1 MVSPDAEL
9 FILSFARL
17 AVALLL
23 DPNNAT
29 YLEAQREIERRLRE
43 SFAVTELQMVA
54 HSTRDYT
61 VACKFD
67 AEQKLFTFPS
77 EDVESFP

>member
-54 HSTRDYT
+54 RSTGDYT
-61 VACKFD
+61 LACKFG